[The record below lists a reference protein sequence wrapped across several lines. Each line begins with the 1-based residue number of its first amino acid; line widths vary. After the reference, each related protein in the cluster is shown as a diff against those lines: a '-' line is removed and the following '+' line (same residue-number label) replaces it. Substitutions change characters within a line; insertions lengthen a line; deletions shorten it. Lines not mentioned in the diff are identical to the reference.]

1 MKTLRQALGE
11 YTDEQL
17 GQLAQWWGISGAPDE
32 GWRNN
37 GLLVES
43 MQDPIVARFAWEQL
57 SEDERKVLHNALNF
71 SVSNGT
77 LYDVLLKIT
86 RLSEANFEE
95 ALVGLKQHMLILQE
109 KATVKT
115 GRAVTSSSSSKQK
128 NPSAVVTSKLFVA
141 RELLDPLLIIGR
153 EIFTPQYDRTEWKL
167 EKLLSMLDQNH
178 LYEIGRLYGFMLQDF
193 YSRTMPSARLAG
205 QLVQPE
211 VPLYAWEQFDVN
223 TRKLCKWLCEKGGVV
238 TIQAAREYTGFDN
251 PTLSIAIHT
260 LERYAIAFD
269 TFSGPERK
277 LFVPRE
283 LLKNLKKAVAQPV
296 TMEEEASVGLV
307 TLDTP
312 PLSIRQFETLLLYDL
327 ATIIGPMFQ
336 QNIEPTQAGRVPK
349 RISSKLQP
357 MLKLKPRV
365 QVYYDDDTT
374 IDMLFTLAQTLG
386 LVKLSKP
393 SADSIKPRY
402 EQGSLFEQWSQTRMV
417 DQTHDLLEY
426 WLKSQQWTDIAGVN
440 FDPSS
445 SYYLDVMGGRKA
457 VLSQLSKCTPGRWY
471 TIASFLRTMKAQNP
485 YALRPR
491 QSDIG
496 LAGFR
501 SGKSALAN
509 WYKCDGEIILGMLSS
524 TLYELGI
531 VALGYQ
537 QPDLPGK
544 GDPANPDAFMLTDL
558 ASAVLPTKAD
568 PPSTTGESTA
578 TRNLIVQPNFE
589 LLLLQPDL
597 PTVFSLLPFAQINQI
612 GMVSRLTLTRN
623 SVLRGLEAGK
633 NIDHIMQILEQSSQ
647 KELPQNVVY
656 TLRDW
661 TKLYKEVN
669 ISQVLLLDVPSE
681 ALANEIFSSPKLKA
695 LGLRRL
701 GPCVLAVNNDTSLQ
715 ELRRAL
721 DKEGI
726 VVRISGDIVT
736 KQAINTTHR
745 RYY

>member
-1 MKTLRQALGE
+1 MKTLRQVLGE
-11 YTDEQL
+11 YTEEQL
-17 GQLAQWWGISGAPDE
+17 GQLAQWWGIGGAPDE
-32 GWRNN
+32 GWRHHH

-43 MQDPIVARFAWEQL
+43 MQDPIAARFAWEQL

-86 RLSEANFEE
+86 RLPEANFEKSL
-95 ALVGLKQHMLILQE
+95 ATLKQHMLILEE
-109 KATVKT
+109 KAAVKT
-115 GRAVTSSSSSKQK
+115 GRAVISSSPSKQK
-128 NPSAVVTSKLFVA
+128 NPPVVVTSKLFVTK
-141 RELLDPLLIIGR
+141 ELLDPLLIIGR
-153 EIFTPQYDRTEWKL
+153 EIYTPQYDRTEWKL
-167 EKLLSMLDQNH
+167 ERLLSMLDQNH
-178 LYEIGRLYGFMLQDF
+178 IYEIGRLYGFRLNDF
-193 YSRTMPSARLAG
+193 YSRTLPSARLAG

-211 VPLYAWEQFDVN
+211 VAWYAWEHFDAS

-238 TIQAAREYTGFDN
+238 TMQAAREYTGFDN
-251 PTLSIAIHT
+251 PTLSSAIHT
-260 LERYAIAFD
+260 LERYAVAFD

-283 LLKNLKKAVAQPV
+283 LLKNLRKAVAQPV
-296 TMEEEASVGLV
+296 TMEEEAPVGLV

-312 PLSIRQFETLLLYDL
+312 PLSVRQGDTFLLYDL
-327 ATIIGPMFQ
+327 ATIIGTMFQ

-357 MLKLKPRV
+357 MLQVKPRV
-365 QVYYDDDTT
+365 QLYYDDDTT
-374 IDMLFTLAQTLG
+374 IDMLFTLAQKLG

-402 EQGSLFEQWSQTRMV
+402 EQGSLFEQWSQMHAV

-426 WLKSQQWTDIAGVN
+426 WLKSQQWADVAGMN
-440 FDPSS
+440 FDPSD
-445 SYYLDVMGGRKA
+445 SYYLDVMAGRKA

-471 TIASFLRTMKAQNP
+471 TMASLLHTMKARNP

-491 QSDIG
+491 QSDVG
-496 LAGFR
+496 LAGYR
-501 SGKSALAN
+501 TGKSALAN

-531 VALGYQ
+531 VALAYQ
-537 QPDLPGK
+537 QPNLPEK
-544 GDPANPDAFMLTDL
+544 GNPVNPDAFMLTDL
-558 ASAVLPTKAD
+558 ASAVLSTEAE
-568 PPSTTGESTA
+568 PPSTIGEPTA
-578 TRNLIVQPNFE
+578 SRNLIVQPNFE

-633 NIDHIMQILEQSSQ
+633 SIDHILQFLEQSSQ

-681 ALANEIFSSPKLKA
+681 ALANEICSSPKLKA

-701 GPCVLAVNNDTSLQ
+701 SPCVIAVSSDTSLQ

-736 KQAINTTHR
+736 RQALNTTNR
-745 RYY
+745 RY